1 MSGLGVDG
9 PLESSPY
16 VPAWLLPFQQT
27 FNCKVCMCMCVCVCA
42 CLTFTWSLTGRAV
55 WFVGSTP
62 RVLVRGMMPGTPAG
76 PSWRRLATHLRS
88 HCCPLVTVETKGSS
102 TSWFG
107 NNKYRGISIT
117 EPYIWI
123 LCNTQTHPCVFW
135 YQSALM
141 RLEVRMMTLKPSSY
155 HSSII
160 FLHKDTTIICFI
172 WPTTSVTSALS
183 VTRRN
188 M

>member
-1 MSGLGVDG
+1 MDG
-9 PLESSPY
+9 PLES
-16 VPAWLLPFQQT
+16 LLYLLIFQHGSSHPKRLST
-27 FNCKVCMCMCVCVCA
+27 VKSVCVCVYVCVCT
-42 CLTFTWSLTGRAV
+42 CLTFTWSLTGRAL

-88 HCCPLVTVETKGSS
+88 HCCPLITVETKGSS

-117 EPYIWI
+117 EPHIWI

-160 FLHKDTTIICFI
+160 LLHKDTQQ
-172 WPTTSVTSALS
+172 SSASYDLQYL
-183 VTRRN
+183 
-188 M
+188 